1 MGEYESLVELFKRIS
16 EISPGPSPN
25 EGFGVEPTQ
34 MRGPGNSNWP
44 ISTEEQGGGRLGVGN
59 FSTGDMGSHLN
70 ELQRAGVRPPMPG
83 QQGGLGQKTALFE
96 LLRLLTEAGAMQQ
109 QGVQA
114 PAAPEPQQTGTVG
127 GSRNLLQE
135 LLGGMHE

>member
-25 EGFGVEPTQ
+25 ERFGVEAFPLQ
-34 MRGPGNSNWP
+34 P
-44 ISTEEQGGGRLGVGN
+44 GRLGM
-59 FSTGDMGSHLN
+59 SRDSRDMGGYLN
-70 ELQRAGVRPPMPG
+70 QLQQGGARPPLPG
-83 QQGGLGQKTALFE
+83 GQPALPGGAQGLGQKSALFE

-114 PAAPEPQQTGTVG
+114 PAAPEQQQTGTVG